1 MSVLSRNNRKTIKSK
16 TMRSLWILG
25 APTVLEQALQ
35 TLVGYVDTAMVGH
48 IGAAASAAVGLT
60 TTVNW
65 LFNGIFFAMSVSL
78 LSYIARFTGEGDM
91 ESAHRTSVQALWV
104 LLVLGITETL
114 VALAVS
120 PVLPRWMGASREIWH
135 EASLYFFIISC
146 PMMLRGSAVI
156 YGNVLRANKDS
167 KSPMLAN
174 VFANLLNIILN
185 QFLIGS
191 GVTVSIAKVSFTVPG
206 AGWGVAGAAIATAIS
221 QGLCGIIIFA
231 VAMRNPMTTL
241 KGQQIAPDRN
251 ILGKCVSVAIPLMGE
266 RFVVSGGHV
275 IFSSLVAGL
284 GTLSMAA
291 HSIALTIEEAFYIP
305 GYGIQTAVS
314 TLSGNA
320 VGRKSEEELREVTKA
335 GLKIAVSVMT
345 AMSIFLFFGSS
356 LIMRIFSG
364 DQAVILLGAKLLK
377 IVAVSEPLFAV
388 LIIFEGVFHGIGD
401 TKVPFCIALFTMWG
415 IRIFCTWLC
424 INQFHAGLAMVWV
437 CMVMDNICRCMLL
450 VIWYRMKR
458 WEKRLDMGK

>member
-1 MSVLSRNNRKTIKSK
+1 MKILSRNKQKTIKSK
-16 TMRSLWILG
+16 TMRNLWILG

-60 TTVNW
+60 VTVNW
-65 LFNGIFFAMSVSL
+65 LFNGIFFAMSVGL

-104 LLVLGITETL
+104 MLVFGVIETIL
-114 VALAVS
+114 ALAVS

-135 EASLYFFIISC
+135 EAGLYFFIISC
-146 PMMLRGSAVI
+146 PMMLRGAAII

-185 QFLIGS
+185 QLLIGN
-191 GVTVSIAKVSFTVPG
+191 GMVVSMAKFSFTIPG

-231 VAMRNPMTTL
+231 VAMRNPLTTI
-241 KGQQIAPDRN
+241 KEQKITPDRK
-251 ILGKCVSVAIPLMGE
+251 ILGACAGVALPLIGE

-275 IFSSLVAGL
+275 IFSSLVASL
-284 GTLSMAA
+284 GTLSTAA
-291 HSIALTIEEAFYIP
+291 HSIALTVEEAFYIP

-320 VGRKSEEELREVTKA
+320 VGKRDEEELREVTKA

-345 AMSIFLFFGSS
+345 AMSIFLFFCSP
-356 LIMRIFSG
+356 LIMKLFSN

-388 LIIFEGVFHGIGD
+388 LIIFEGVFHGIGE

-424 INQFHAGLAMVWV
+424 INQFHAGLTMVWV

-450 VIWYRMKR
+450 VLWYRLKR
-458 WEKRLDMGK
+458 WKKRLDI